1 MANIIK
7 NPKASEIAAMKPGE
21 MISAESTAERFV
33 QLFNKVHG
41 TEKGANIYEQER
53 FHFMKLIQEKNDLQQ
68 CDTISLYGCF
78 LDTAVDGLSLDPSR
92 KLTYIIPE
100 NVNVGTKDSPKW
112 IKRARRV
119 ISPYGELALRQK
131 YGQIKYADDP
141 VIVYAGDKFSPGTDA
156 TGKKFVSYEAKIPN
170 DSNEIIGGF
179 IRIVRVDG
187 SVDFY
192 WMTNRDIV
200 RLKGY
205 SERKNRGT
213 ANALYS
219 SSSTGSID
227 PGFFAAK
234 LIKHAF
240 KSFPKIQIGGT
251 MTKIED
257 VEEPIIETQPPSE
270 IITPSYEMPTEVVE
284 EEETGNSVAA
294 RAANAKEEQPF
305 KVEPKDNYEGF

>member
-21 MISAESTAERFV
+21 MVSAESTAERFV
-33 QLFNKVHG
+33 QLFNKVLG

-141 VIVYAGDKFSPGTDA
+141 VIVYAGDKFS
-156 TGKKFVSYEAKIPN
+156 
-170 DSNEIIGGF
+170 
-179 IRIVRVDG
+179 
-187 SVDFY
+187 
-192 WMTNRDIV
+192 
-200 RLKGY
+200 
-205 SERKNRGT
+205 
-213 ANALYS
+213 
-219 SSSTGSID
+219 
-227 PGFFAAK
+227 
-234 LIKHAF
+234 
-240 KSFPKIQIGGT
+240 
-251 MTKIED
+251 
-257 VEEPIIETQPPSE
+257 
-270 IITPSYEMPTEVVE
+270 
-284 EEETGNSVAA
+284 
-294 RAANAKEEQPF
+294 
-305 KVEPKDNYEGF
+305 

>member
-1 MANIIK
+1 
-7 NPKASEIAAMKPGE
+7 
-21 MISAESTAERFV
+21 
-33 QLFNKVHG
+33 
-41 TEKGANIYEQER
+41 
-53 FHFMKLIQEKNDLQQ
+53 
-68 CDTISLYGCF
+68 
-78 LDTAVDGLSLDPSR
+78 
-92 KLTYIIPE
+92 
-100 NVNVGTKDSPKW
+100 
-112 IKRARRV
+112 
-119 ISPYGELALRQK
+119 
-131 YGQIKYADDP
+131 
-141 VIVYAGDKFSPGTDA
+141 
-156 TGKKFVSYEAKIPN
+156 
-170 DSNEIIGGF
+170 
-179 IRIVRVDG
+179 
-187 SVDFY
+187 